1 MQTKLFCQVVLIAT
15 TCASTTLAGNTVT
28 ERPLSA
34 IDWLDS
40 IPQSTPIKL
49 ATDEP
54 KVING
59 APLPGVTVTTLDGQ
73 TAQIIGLIPST
84 VSGLPTNLWGKSDA
98 GMLAQTLANMPT
110 LTLPAAQATLFTLL
124 LAVADPASGKAAAF
138 DMARVDALVKAGALD
153 PALAL
158 IKQIGPSKNPAIA
171 QRFAD
176 ASLLNETETA
186 SCALINATPFLAPD
200 FAYRIFCTARSG
212 DWNTAALLFGI
223 ARILGTVTPNQAA
236 VLERFLDPDLFEGDA
251 PLPRPT
257 TPSPLLF
264 RMHEALG
271 QPITTRSWPL
281 AYANADLR
289 DVAGWKTQIEAAER
303 LAQSGA
309 LPANRLLGI
318 YSQRSPAASGGIW
331 DHVAA
336 VQRFE
341 TALNTRSAAAIAKTM
356 STAWSLIQ
364 AANLSAPFAT
374 LFAGRVLKTELPPQ
388 IHDDA
393 LDIILYSSLYKSA
406 AATFPDAADRHPFR
420 TAVALGDVSA
430 INADSPL
437 KIAILRGFSSDSA
450 DPTLLQQA
458 KNSELGHAL
467 LNTLT
472 MLQSGSEGDMGQLS
486 TALGTFRALG
496 LEDMARRAA
505 LQILIEAPSR

>member
-1 MQTKLFCQVVLIAT
+1 MQTKLFCQAVLIAA
-15 TCASTTLAGNTVT
+15 TCASTALAGNTVT

-40 IPQSTPIKL
+40 IPQSAPIKL

-54 KVING
+54 QVING
-59 APLPGVTVTTLDGQ
+59 APLPGVTVKTLDGQ

-98 GMLAQTLANMPT
+98 AMLAQTLANMPT

-124 LAVADPASGKAAAF
+124 LAVADPASGKAYEF

-186 SCALINATPFLAPD
+186 SCALINATPFLAPN
-200 FAYRIFCTARSG
+200 FAYRIFCAARSG
-212 DWNTAALLFGI
+212 DWNTAALLFSI

-271 QPITTRSWPL
+271 QPIKTRSWPL

-289 DVAGWKTQIEAAER
+289 DIAGWKTQIEAAER

-430 INADSPL
+430 IKVDSPL
-437 KIAILRGFSSDSA
+437 KIAIQRGFSAGSA

>member
-1 MQTKLFCQVVLIAT
+1 MQTKLFCQAVLIAA

-34 IDWLDS
+34 INWLDS
-40 IPQSTPIKL
+40 IPQSAPIRL

-54 KVING
+54 NVING
-59 APLPGVTVTTLDGQ
+59 ALLPTVTVTTLDGQ

-98 GMLAQTLANMPT
+98 AMLAQTLANMPT

-124 LAVADPASGKAAAF
+124 LAVADPASGKASVF

-200 FAYRIFCTARSG
+200 FAYRIFCAARSG
-212 DWNTAALLFGI
+212 DWNTAALLFSI

-264 RMHEALG
+264 RMQEALG
-271 QPITTRSWPL
+271 QPIKTRSWPL

-289 DVAGWKTQIEAAER
+289 DIAGWKTQIEAAER

-331 DHVAA
+331 DRVAA

-341 TALNTRSAAAIAKTM
+341 TALNTLSAAAIAKTM
-356 STAWSLIQ
+356 STTWSLMQ

-374 LFAGRVLKTELPPQ
+374 LFAERVMKTELPPQ

-437 KIAILRGFSSDSA
+437 EIAILRGFSSDSA

-496 LEDMARRAA
+496 LEDIARRAA
-505 LQILIEAPSR
+505 LQILIETPSR